1 MSGVVHIIKRDL
13 MRVRT
18 AAGPD
23 AARANGRRGGDWPK
37 SMTAAKLVLAK
48 QMRRAEP
55 RASYEVIAQALGLG
69 DHRPQ
74 APAGADPVIGQ
85 EAA

>member
-48 QMRRAEP
+48 LSSTGFDGGHQAT
-55 RASYEVIAQALGLG
+55 EV
-69 DHRPQ
+69 
-74 APAGADPVIGQ
+74 
-85 EAA
+85 